1 MAILWVPCP
10 NKHGV
15 QNSTQPER
23 SWSCPLQSPRRMQR
37 WKMAGFSGDKYG
49 WTIPLF
55 SRKIMGHH
63 TYLYIYICR
72 ERESYYKVYVRC
84 ILSMYVSIYIYT
96 YIYIISYIYT
106 YTLYYILLYYI
117 VLYYSIV

>member
-1 MAILWVPCP
+1 MSTILWVPCP

-37 WKMAGFSGDKYG
+37 WKMVGFSGDKYG
-49 WTIPLF
+49 WTIPMF

-63 TYLYIYICR
+63 TYLYICR

-84 ILSMYVSIYIYT
+84 ILSMYVSIYIYKHIHYIIYI
-96 YIYIISYIYT
+96 YIYII
-106 YTLYYILLYYI
+106 LHFI